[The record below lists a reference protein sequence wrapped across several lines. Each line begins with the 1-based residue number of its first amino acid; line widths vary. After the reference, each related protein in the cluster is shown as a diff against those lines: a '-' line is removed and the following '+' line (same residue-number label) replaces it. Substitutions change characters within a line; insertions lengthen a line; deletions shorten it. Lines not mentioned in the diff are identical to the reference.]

1 MPSSKIILVID
12 DDVQLAATIA
22 LGLEAHGFRALCA
35 ADAATGWAMAHAH
48 LPDLILCD
56 IEMPGKDGRRLLQ
69 EMRTDAV
76 LAERQFVLMTGK
88 TTLGNQRAAM
98 DLGAD
103 DFLLKPFQLPV
114 LLACVTARL
123 RRAELSRR
131 LDDRAVTQLHEKLR
145 TNLPQE
151 FFPPLAVVLGL
162 TELLQ
167 GDFHTLS
174 QDEIRRDLRDIHR
187 AGRRLHR
194 SLRNYLLILELETAA
209 LIRPGELL
217 EADSIAGALALGAN
231 AAGERQQRGAD
242 LSLELTGARLRANPA
257 DLTTIAEELVD
268 NALKFSRPGT
278 PVRLRAAT
286 DETWLRLSVSDSGRG
301 LTPKQL
307 ANLNACPPPARRTF
321 AQPGP
326 GLGLALVRLLTNR
339 LGGKFHLESEA
350 GKGTTSHLAL
360 PIMPM

>member
-1 MPSSKIILVID
+1 MPSSKIILIID
-12 DDVQLAATIA
+12 DDVPLAATIA

-35 ADAATGWAMAHAH
+35 ADAAAGWAMAHAH

-103 DFLLKPFQLPV
+103 DFLLKPFTLPV

-131 LDDRAVTQLHEKLR
+131 LDDRAVTQLHEKLQ

-187 AGRRLHR
+187 AGRKLHR

-209 LIRPGELL
+209 VVRPGELL
-217 EADSIAGALALGAN
+217 EADSVAGALALGAN
-231 AAGERQQRGAD
+231 AAGERHQRGAD

-257 DLTTIAEELVD
+257 DLTTIVEELVD

-278 PVRLRAAT
+278 PTNR
-286 DETWLRLSVSDSGRG
+286 TWLRLSVSDSGRG

-307 ANLNACPPPARRTF
+307 ATLNACPPPARRTF

-339 LGGKFHLESEA
+339 LGGKFHLESVA
-350 GKGTTSHLAL
+350 GKGTTSHLTL
-360 PIMPM
+360 PVVTN